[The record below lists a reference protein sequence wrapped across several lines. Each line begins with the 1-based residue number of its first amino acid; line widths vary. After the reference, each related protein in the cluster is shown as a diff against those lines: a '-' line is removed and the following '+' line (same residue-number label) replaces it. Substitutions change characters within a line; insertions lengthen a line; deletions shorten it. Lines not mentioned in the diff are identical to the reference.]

1 MSASRKITF
10 LISTLSG
17 GGAEDLCWN
26 CKYFCRKWMASQ
38 FNCVEFKDEA
48 YLSRLSKKVNLVVLN
63 IQHAR
68 FSAFSLIKYIYKYKT
83 IYF

>member
-17 GGAEDLCWN
+17 GGAEGV
-26 CKYFCRKWMASQ
+26 
-38 FNCVEFKDEA
+38 CVGIANTFVENGWQVNLIVLNLKNEA

-63 IQHAR
+63 IQLHV
-68 FSAFSLIKYIYKYKT
+68 FQLFP
-83 IYF
+83 